1 MQYPEARGC
10 LRYTCAAAVGLA
22 AAVSGAAAQQP
33 DAGSRIH
40 VELTLE
46 AQLVKVSFPPALSA
60 VDGAHQ
66 ALLSGSGGSRA
77 QVGTLEADRA
87 LRIGSIVPGRDV
99 QPSDGAADAASAAA
113 GRELWLVRTADG
125 WELEAGGAAT
135 IPLARR
141 PADVSAPTFVA
152 ALHPTGAE
160 AGRLVMRWG
169 AHVWSAEFRFDDLP
183 PQPQQPPSGDGNF
196 GEALQR
202 DSDTSATA
210 RLNRLAER
218 NETALV
224 LPGGERIAVLYGKR
238 LAVDEVDYP
247 NLESTPDG
255 AVVELIRAPVLRLRS
270 DVALRF
276 GRSEL
281 PTANLAAGFAG
292 SYGLWLKRVGDGW
305 SFVFNDEPDSWGTQ
319 HDPAFDAAEV
329 AAGYSRAAGAF
340 RPLGITLAPAGAD
353 GGRLVVHWGPHEWA
367 ADFTVTR

>member
-1 MQYPEARGC
+1 MQHLGARGC
-10 LRYTCAAAVGLA
+10 LRFACAAAVGLA
-22 AAVSGAAAQQP
+22 AMVADAAAQQR
-33 DAGSRIH
+33 DTGAGSRIQ

-46 AQLVKVSFPPALSA
+46 AQLVKVSFPPALA
-60 VDGAHQ
+60 AADGAHQ

-87 LRIGSIVPGRDV
+87 LRIGSIVPGRDA
-99 QPSDGAADAASAAA
+99 QPSDGAASATA
-113 GRELWLVRTADG
+113 GRELWLVRNADG

-135 IPLARR
+135 IPLAHRT
-141 PADVSAPTFVA
+141 ADVTAPTFVA

-183 PQPQQPPSGDGNF
+183 PLPQQPPAGGNF

-255 AVVELIRAPVLRLRS
+255 AVVELVRAPVLRLRS

-292 SYGLWLKRVGDGW
+292 SYGLWLKRTGDGW

-329 AAGYSRAAGAF
+329 PAEYSRAAGAF
-340 RPLGITLAPAGAD
+340 RPLGLTLAPAGAD

-367 ADFTVTR
+367 ADFAVVR

>member
-1 MQYPEARGC
+1 MQHPGARGC
-10 LRYTCAAAVGLA
+10 LRFACAAAAGLA
-22 AAVSGAAAQQP
+22 ATVAGAAAQQP
-33 DAGSRIH
+33 HAAAGNRIQ

-46 AQLVKVSFPPALSA
+46 AQLVKVAFPPALSA
-60 VDGAHQ
+60 ADGAHR

-87 LRIGSIVPGRDV
+87 LRIGSIVPG
-99 QPSDGAADAASAAA
+99 GDAAAA
-113 GRELWLVRTADG
+113 GRELWLVRAADG

-141 PADVSAPTFVA
+141 TADVSAPTFVA

-183 PQPQQPPSGDGNF
+183 PLPQQPPADDGNF

-247 NLESTPDG
+247 NLESTPGG

-292 SYGLWLKRVGDGW
+292 SYGLWLKRAGNGW

-329 AAGYSRAAGAF
+329 AVEYSRAAGAF

-353 GGRLVVHWGPHEWA
+353 GGRLIVHWGPHEWA
-367 ADFTVTR
+367 ADFAVVRGG

>member
-1 MQYPEARGC
+1 MQHPGARGC
-10 LRYTCAAAVGLA
+10 LRFACAAAAGLA
-22 AAVSGAAAQQP
+22 ATVAAAAAQQP
-33 DAGSRIH
+33 DAGAGNRIQ

-60 VDGAHQ
+60 ADDAHQ

-87 LRIGSIVPGRDV
+87 LRIGSIVPG
-99 QPSDGAADAASAAA
+99 GDAAAA
-113 GRELWLVRTADG
+113 GRELWLARAADG

-135 IPLARR
+135 IPLAHRT
-141 PADVSAPTFVA
+141 ADVSAPTFVA
-152 ALHPTGAE
+152 ALHSTGAE

-169 AHVWSAEFRFDDLP
+169 AHVWSAEFRFEDLP
-183 PQPQQPPSGDGNF
+183 PQPQQPPAGDGNF

-224 LPGGERIAVLYGKR
+224 LPGGERIAVLYGKG

-305 SFVFNDEPDSWGTQ
+305 SFAFNDEPDSWGTQ

-329 AAGYSRAAGAF
+329 PAAYSRAAGAF
-340 RPLGITLAPAGAD
+340 RPLGITLAPAGAE

-367 ADFTVTR
+367 ADFTVVR

>member
-1 MQYPEARGC
+1 MQHPGARGC
-10 LRYTCAAAVGLA
+10 LRFACAAAAGLA
-22 AAVSGAAAQQP
+22 ATVAGAAAQQP
-33 DAGSRIH
+33 DAGAGDRIQ

-60 VDGAHQ
+60 ADGAHQ

-87 LRIGSIVPGRDV
+87 LRIGSIVPG
-99 QPSDGAADAASAAA
+99 GDAAAA
-113 GRELWLVRTADG
+113 GRELWLVRAADG

-135 IPLARR
+135 IPLAHRT
-141 PADVSAPTFVA
+141 ADVSAPTFVA

-169 AHVWSAEFRFDDLP
+169 AHVWSAEFRFEDLP
-183 PQPQQPPSGDGNF
+183 PLPQQPPAGDGNF

-255 AVVELIRAPVLRLRS
+255 AVVELVRAPVLRLRS

-292 SYGLWLKRVGDGW
+292 SYGLWLKRAGDGW

-329 AAGYSRAAGAF
+329 PASYSRAAGAF
-340 RPLGITLAPAGAD
+340 RPLGITLAPAGAE
-353 GGRLVVHWGPHEWA
+353 GGRHVVHWGPHEWA
-367 ADFTVTR
+367 ADFAVPR

>member
-1 MQYPEARGC
+1 MQHPGARGC
-10 LRYTCAAAVGLA
+10 LRFACAAAAGLA
-22 AAVSGAAAQQP
+22 ATVAGAAAQQP
-33 DAGSRIH
+33 DAGAGDRIQ

-60 VDGAHQ
+60 ADGAHQ

-87 LRIGSIVPGRDV
+87 LRIGSIAPG
-99 QPSDGAADAASAAA
+99 GDAAAA
-113 GRELWLVRTADG
+113 GRELWLVRAADG

-135 IPLARR
+135 IPLAHRT
-141 PADVSAPTFVA
+141 ADVSAPTFVA

-169 AHVWSAEFRFDDLP
+169 AHVWSAEFRFEDLP
-183 PQPQQPPSGDGNF
+183 PLPQQPPAGDGNF

-255 AVVELIRAPVLRLRS
+255 AVVELVRAPVLRLRS

-292 SYGLWLKRVGDGW
+292 SYGLWLKRAGDGW

-329 AAGYSRAAGAF
+329 PASYSRAAGAF
-340 RPLGITLAPAGAD
+340 RPLGITLAPAGAE

-367 ADFTVTR
+367 ADFAVTR

>member
-1 MQYPEARGC
+1 MQYPRARGC
-10 LRYTCAAAVGLA
+10 LRFTCAAAVGLA

-60 VDGAHQ
+60 ADGAHQ
-66 ALLSGSGGSRA
+66 ALLSGSGDSRA

-87 LRIGSIVPGRDV
+87 LRIGSIVPGRDA

-141 PADVSAPTFVA
+141 PADISAPTFVA

-160 AGRLVMRWG
+160 AGRLVMHWG

-183 PQPQQPPSGDGNF
+183 PLPQQPPSGDGNF

-224 LPGGERIAVLYGKR
+224 LPGGERISVLYGKR

-255 AVVELIRAPVLRLRS
+255 AVVELVRAPVLRLRS

>member
-1 MQYPEARGC
+1 MQHPGARGC
-10 LRYTCAAAVGLA
+10 LRFACAAAAGLA
-22 AAVSGAAAQQP
+22 ATVGGAAAQQP
-33 DAGSRIH
+33 DAGAGDRIQ

-60 VDGAHQ
+60 ADGAHQ

-87 LRIGSIVPGRDV
+87 LRIGSIVPG
-99 QPSDGAADAASAAA
+99 GDAAAA
-113 GRELWLVRTADG
+113 GRELWLVRAADG

-135 IPLARR
+135 IPLAHRT
-141 PADVSAPTFVA
+141 ADVSAPTFVA

-169 AHVWSAEFRFDDLP
+169 AHAWSAEFRFADLP
-183 PQPQQPPSGDGNF
+183 PLPQQPPAVDGNF
-196 GEALQR
+196 GAALQR
-202 DSDTSATA
+202 ASVTSATA

-255 AVVELIRAPVLRLRS
+255 AVVELVRAPVLRLRS

-292 SYGLWLKRVGDGW
+292 SYGLWLKRAGDGW
-305 SFVFNDEPDSWGTQ
+305 RFVFNDEPDSWGTQ

-329 AAGYSRAAGAF
+329 PAEYSRAAGAF
-340 RPLGITLAPAGAD
+340 RPLGITLAPAGAE

-367 ADFTVTR
+367 ADFAVVRGG